1 MQPTM
6 LPAADLPDWF
16 RRYEWDALH
25 AAMGWP
31 PDRYDNG
38 FPWMTSLFHR
48 FDAARQAGCVPSLRL
63 FSEMLLWG
71 GAQQGVIHRFAQGL
85 RRSGGYKER
94 MADVI
99 AHLDAPGRALR
110 AAMGFE
116 GIGLTYGSKLLLF
129 LCPERYGAL
138 DGRIRKALSPALPAI
153 YDGNPSSCCKGYLA
167 FLDILADYQDRL
179 AAEGIERPPY
189 GTYTATT
196 RWPAA
201 DVETAFFSWASSS
214 NQPSAAVK
222 G

>member
-16 RRYEWDALH
+16 RRYQWDALH

-48 FDAARQAGCVPSLRL
+48 FDAALQTGCVPSLRL
-63 FSEMLLWG
+63 FSEMILWG
-71 GAQQGVIHRFAQGL
+71 GAQQGVFHRFAQGL
-85 RRSGGYKER
+85 RRSGGYTER

-99 AHLDAPGRALR
+99 AHLDAPERALR

-129 LCPERYGAL
+129 LRPERYGAL
-138 DGRIRKALSPALPAI
+138 DRRIRKTLGPALPPI
-153 YDGNPSSCCKGYLA
+153 YDGNTSSCCSGYLT
-167 FLDILADYQDRL
+167 FLDVLGGYRDRL
-179 AAEGIERPPY
+179 DAEGIERPPY
-189 GTYTATT
+189 GPYSTTT
-196 RWPAA
+196 RWHAA
-201 DVETAFFSWASSS
+201 DVETALFSWASSS
-214 NQPSAAVK
+214 NEPAAA
-222 G
+222 GEG